1 MRGMFIFACL
11 TLIFSFSCNGVNAP
25 VSNTDPISHQI
36 WDKLLKKH
44 VDERGLVDYKGFKN
58 DQPELRNYLELLAN
72 SAPNKETWTREEQLA
87 YWINA
92 YNAFTIELILNNYP
106 VESIKDIASGP
117 LITFVNSPWDIKFIK
132 IGNEKLDL
140 NNIEHGII
148 RKHFDDSRVHFALVC
163 AARSCPELRNEAYT
177 GERLDKQLE
186 EEAISFI
193 NNSSR
198 NKITEGKIKIS
209 KYFDW
214 YAGDFEDHGKS
225 IIDYLNQFSKTK
237 ISKNAVVEFLDYDW
251 KLNEQR

>member
-11 TLIFSFSCNGVNAP
+11 ILSFSCNGVNTPGSNADP
-25 VSNTDPISHQI
+25 VSHQI
-36 WDKLLKKH
+36 WDRLLKKH
-44 VDERGLVDYKGFKN
+44 VDEKGLVDYKGLKN
-58 DQPELRNYLELLAN
+58 DQTELRNYLELLGKA
-72 SAPNKETWTREEQLA
+72 APNKKSWTRDEQLA

-92 YNAFTIELILNNYP
+92 YNAFTVELILNHYP
-106 VESIKDIASGP
+106 VESIKDIGSGP
-117 LITFVNSPWDIKFIK
+117 LITFVNSPWDIKFIE
-132 IGNEKLDL
+132 IGNKKLDL

-148 RKHFDDSRVHFALVC
+148 RKDFDDSRVHFALVC

-177 GERLDKQLE
+177 GAKLDRQLE

-193 NNSSR
+193 NNTAR

-214 YAGDFEDHGKS
+214 YAGDFEADGKS

-237 ISKNAVVEFLDYDW
+237 ISKNAAVEFLDYDW